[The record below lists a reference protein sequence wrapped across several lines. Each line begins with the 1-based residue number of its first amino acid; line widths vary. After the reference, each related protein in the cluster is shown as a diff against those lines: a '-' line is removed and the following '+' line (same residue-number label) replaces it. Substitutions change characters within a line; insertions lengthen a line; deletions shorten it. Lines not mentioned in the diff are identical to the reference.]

1 MFTGNLFLYNSLV
14 MATLIVSIKFNDDVF
29 FNNEFYSKVAGIS
42 CLEIN
47 NLEKEFLKMI
57 DFNIHIEDEE
67 FEKYKDRVE
76 EIYRK
81 ELLNNDDLY

>member
-1 MFTGNLFLYNSLV
+1 

-67 FEKYKDRVE
+67 FEKYKDSAVCPCVHQVSLMCNCL
-76 EIYRK
+76 K
-81 ELLNNDDLY
+81 TLNSAA